1 MGKRNGAI
9 DEGNMEPSG
18 DDRWSLGEIGW
29 SEEGGEALSI
39 RDWCCC
45 SRECGEWEVIDD
57 FEEPLREE
65 INGEMRF
72 GGKWF
77 RDCSRLWLRSLEDRD
92 RFRDLAIG
100 GEC

>member
-9 DEGNMEPSG
+9 VEGNMDASAAAGLDG

-45 SRECGEWEVIDD
+45 NRECGEWGVIDD
-57 FEEPLREE
+57 LEEPLKDE

-72 GGKWF
+72 GG
-77 RDCSRLWLRSLEDRD
+77 R
-92 RFRDLAIG
+92 
-100 GEC
+100 